1 MRDFQL
7 PGRSTAY
14 ARGGMAATSH
24 PRATL
29 AALDMLRAGGNAVD
43 GAIAAAA
50 VQAVV
55 EPQSTGI
62 GGDCFA
68 LFAPASG
75 GVVAVNGSGW
85 APAAASVERLRDLGI
100 DRLTAD
106 SVHSVT
112 IPGAIA
118 AWELLLREHGR
129 LDPATVLAPA
139 IACAAEGFP
148 VLPRVAFDW
157 ARLQERLSANET
169 ARRVYLPGGRA
180 PECGRVMRFPA
191 LARTLEKIARGGAE
205 VFYRGE
211 LAERM
216 TATLRALGGLHEI
229 EDFAEYEAEFVEP
242 VHGTYRDLRIYQC
255 PPNGQGLITL
265 LMLNILEDFD
275 LASLDPHG
283 AERFHLEAEATRLA
297 FRDRDAFLADPRRVR
312 VPVRELLDKAY
323 AARLRRLIDPARALG
338 ELPPPLLREQG
349 NTVYI
354 AVVDGERNA
363 CSFINSLYDGFGSGL
378 VCPETGVLFHCRGRA
393 FRLDPDHPNAIAP
406 RKRPM
411 HTIIPA
417 LAFRGG
423 DLWACFGVM
432 GADYQPVG
440 HVHLLTNLVD
450 YGMDP
455 QEALD
460 SPRVMAYPADLRV
473 ERGVAPAVREALA
486 AKGHRVVEAEE
497 PLGGGQCILIDHRR
511 GVLVGGSDP
520 RKDGIALGL

>member
-7 PGRSTAY
+7 PGRSTAH
-14 ARGGMAATSH
+14 ACGGMAATSH

-43 GAIAAAA
+43 AAIAAAA

-85 APAAASVERLRDLGI
+85 APAAASLERLRDLGI

-129 LDPATVLAPA
+129 LDLATVLAPA

-148 VLPRVAFDW
+148 VFPRVAFDW
-157 ARLQERLSANET
+157 ARLQDRLLANET

-191 LARTLEKIARGGAE
+191 LARTLEKIAGGGAE

-211 LAERM
+211 LAARM
-216 TATLRALGGLHEI
+216 TASLRALGGLHEI
-229 EDFAEYEAEFVEP
+229 RDFAEYEAEFVEP

-297 FRDRDAFLADPRRVR
+297 FRDRDAFLADPRRAA
-312 VPVRELLDKAY
+312 VPVRALLDKAY
-323 AARLRRLIDPARALG
+323 AARLRRLIDPARALCD
-338 ELPPPLLREQG
+338 LPPPLLRGQG

-393 FRLDPDHPNAIAP
+393 FRLDPDHPNGIAP

-486 AKGHRVVEAEE
+486 ARGHRVVEAEE
-497 PLGGGQCILIDHRR
+497 PLGGGQCILVDHRR